1 MNKTLIKQGVLI
13 YILVM
18 SLLGSGYYF
27 IDGLTVVEIVELI
40 SVATLGAGVV
50 FGIIEIVMR
59 YVK

>member
-1 MNKTLIKQGVLI
+1 MNKTLIKQGALI

-18 SLLGSGYYF
+18 SLIGSGYYF
-27 IDGLTVVEIVELI
+27 IAGLTIVEIVELI